1 MVGGGARLTVAGRG
15 RRLPSAPS
23 PPHQPGDGRGRARAA
38 VLALCMLASA
48 TLAGCAL
55 PRWPAEGPL
64 SSAYGFRWRGWL
76 PGIHRGV
83 DISVPVGTPVRSMAG
98 GRVRFAGTMDG
109 YGRVVWVEH
118 GGEVM
123 TVYAHL
129 SEIRVGAGAPVRTRE
144 VVGLS
149 GRSGGVEGP
158 HLHFE
163 LWRWGRPVDPVPL
176 LGGRP
181 GG

>member
-1 MVGGGARLTVAGRG
+1 MTRSPGRWI
-15 RRLPSAPS
+15 
-23 PPHQPGDGRGRARAA
+23 AA
-38 VLALCMLASA
+38 FLLATAIG
-48 TLAGCAL
+48 GCAI
-55 PRWPAEGPL
+55 PRWPVDAPITSPFGL
-64 SSAYGFRWRGWL
+64 RFRGIV

-83 DISVPVGTPVRSMAG
+83 DLSVPTGTPVRAMAG
-98 GRVRFAGTMDG
+98 GRVRFAGAMSG
-109 YGRVVWVEH
+109 YGTVVWIDH
-118 GGEVM
+118 GGSVT

-129 SEIRVGAGAPVRTRE
+129 SELRVDTGETVAGGE

-149 GRSGGVEGP
+149 GASGEVSAP

-163 LWRWGRPVDPVPL
+163 VWRWGRPVDPVPL